1 MRLQALELQ
10 GFKSFPEKTKL
21 QFDRGMTVVV
31 GPNGSG
37 KSNISDAIRW
47 VLGEISSKSMR
58 GTKMEDVI
66 FGGTDTR
73 SPMGFAE
80 VSLTIDNREA
90 ENRLPLDYDEITIT
104 RRYYRSGDSEYMI
117 NRKPVRLKD
126 ITEMFLN
133 TGLGKSGYSMINQG
147 KSTEIISQKS
157 DERRIIFEEAAGISK
172 YRYKKNEAERKLK
185 EVDDNLV
192 RVRDI
197 KDELEVRVEPLAKE
211 AERAKKYLDYRD
223 KKKVADV
230 SLWLY
235 DVESVKEQ
243 FQQAENTYL
252 IAQHELEMA
261 DDTLA
266 SLETQSEKVF
276 TDSQQNKAESL
287 RLERLIRES
296 RDARFELDASS
307 KVQQN
312 EMRHLQEQIE
322 SAKSERIVQE
332 ASLKD
337 AQARGETLNDKLQAL
352 LQAQNEQKT
361 QRDALQASV
370 EETQQKVDVAG
381 EQIDTCYENSERLRA
396 QLQKIELTF
405 SSMDAAQTAG
415 ESRKATIRQEIESRT
430 ESMKVFDDRIA
441 ASQKSLE
448 RYEGQNAE
456 LQQKLHQAQ
465 DAIRA
470 DNEAQ
475 AQLQEEL
482 TKWRIDVTSRQNR
495 IESLKRMDELFEGYS
510 HNIRFVMN
518 AAKEGKLRGV
528 YAPISRLISVES
540 KYSLAIETALGQN
553 MQNIV
558 VENEQTAKDAIALLK
573 NANAGRA
580 TFYPL
585 TSVKGQ
591 RIDVKEYAS
600 FAGFIGLA
608 SDLISCESKFASVLD
623 SLLGRTLVFSD
634 LDCATEMAK
643 ATRFRCRTVTLDGQ
657 IINAGGSFTGGS
669 AKQNTGLLTRAS
681 ELEQLAS
688 QIENGQKKMQE
699 CQEKLQSLAKKTE
712 DTNRVL
718 SDLQGKIAML
728 DTMKQAE
735 NTQYQILLA
744 QTDGDR
750 RQLEAF
756 RQELALFD
764 AQSEE
769 YRKKTA
775 ELKAEQAQT
784 EQDLQK
790 SIVSQGEAEDAEQS
804 LRTELQ
810 ELQSQLTQL
819 TLQIS
824 LSDKD
829 IETAKN
835 ASQVNYDTVLALQGQ
850 IDRTDATV
858 RRASETYQALQ
869 DEILKN
875 QSNADDV
882 AKEIEEMEARHAA
895 LLEESLAFE
904 KRSSELREK
913 VKDRTRH
920 RDRLFE
926 AFTKADAARTQIT
939 ERKDKLAN
947 AMWEEYSLTYSAAV
961 ELNYP
966 AVTQENRAEI
976 AQIQTEYKNKLRNL
990 GSVNV
995 NAIEEYASVKERYDF
1010 LSAQW
1015 DDLMRSK
1022 EEFTNIIFQLESE
1035 MRSRFTTVMHDINE
1049 NFQKVFRELFGGG
1062 NAELKLTDPENVLES
1077 GIEIN
1082 VAPPGK
1088 IIKSLSLLSGG
1099 EQSFVAIALLFAIL
1113 NVNPTPFC
1121 VLDEVEAALDEV
1133 NVERVAD
1140 YAKRYS
1146 ETTQFIFI
1154 THRRGTMEV
1163 ADVLYGVTMAER
1175 GVSKVLSLNLS
1186 EVEQKTGVKL

>member
-1 MRLQALELQ
+1 LRLQALELQ

-80 VSLTIDNREA
+80 VSLTIDNREEA
-90 ENRLPLDYDEITIT
+90 NRLPTDYDEITIT

-185 EVDDNLV
+185 EVDENMV
-192 RVRDI
+192 RVSDI
-197 KDELEVRVEPLAKE
+197 KDELEVRVGPLEKE
-211 AERAKKYLDYRD
+211 AERAKKYLDYHE

-235 DVESVKEQ
+235 DVDSVKVQ
-243 FQQAENTYL
+243 LQQAENEYL

-266 SLETQSEKVF
+266 SLETQSEKLF
-276 TDSQQNKAESL
+276 TDSQQNKAEST
-287 RLERLIRES
+287 RLERLIREE
-296 RDARFELDASS
+296 RDARYELDTSS
-307 KVQQN
+307 QVQQN
-312 EMRHLQEQIE
+312 EMRHLQEQIAA
-322 SAKSERIVQE
+322 SKQE
-332 ASLKD
+332 MVVLDASLKD
-337 AQARGETLNDKLQAL
+337 AQAKGETLNDALQAL
-352 LQAQNEQKT
+352 MEAQNTQKA
-361 QRDALQASV
+361 QRDALQAQV
-370 EETQQKVDVAG
+370 EETQDAVDVQG
-381 EQIDTCYENSERLRA
+381 DKIDDCYAHSEELRA
-396 QLQKIELTF
+396 RLQQIELSF
-405 SSMDAAQTAG
+405 SSMDAAQSAG
-415 ESRKATIRQEIESRT
+415 ESRKAAIESEMQERT
-430 ESMKVFDDRIA
+430 DGMKVFDDRMA
-441 ASQKSLE
+441 ACRVSLDRFE
-448 RYEGQNAE
+448 AQNSE
-456 LQQKLHQAQ
+456 LQKKLEEAKASISSDLDAQ
-465 DAIRA
+465 T
-470 DNEAQ
+470 Q
-475 AQLQEEL
+475 VQEEL
-482 TKWRIDVTSRQNR
+482 TRLRIDVTSRQNR
-495 IESLKRMDELFEGYS
+495 VESLRRMDELFEGYS

-518 AAKEGKLRGV
+518 AAKEGKLKGV
-528 YAPISRLISVES
+528 YAPISRLISVEA

-585 TSVKGQ
+585 TSVRGNRLAKA
-591 RIDVKEYAS
+591 DYAS
-600 FAGFIGLA
+600 YKGFIGIGSELV
-608 SDLISCESKFASVLD
+608 SCESKFASVLD
-623 SLLGRTLVFSD
+623 SLLGRTLIFSD
-634 LDCATEMAK
+634 LDCATAMAK
-643 ATRFRCRTVTLDGQ
+643 ATGFKVRTVTLDGQ

-669 AKQNTGLLTRAS
+669 AKQNTGLLTRSS
-681 ELEQLAS
+681 ELDQLQA
-688 QIENGQKKMQE
+688 QIKEGQKKIEEGQK
-699 CQEKLQSLAKKTE
+699 KLQ
-712 DTNRVL
+712 VL
-718 SDLQGKIAML
+718 SEKMEKGNAQISDLQAKIAML

-750 RQLEAF
+750 RQLDAL
-756 RQELALFD
+756 RAELALFD
-764 AQSEE
+764 KQSEE
-769 YRKKTA
+769 YLQKTA
-775 ELKAEQAQT
+775 ALKEEKVQT
-784 EQDLQK
+784 ELALQQ
-790 SIVSQGEAEDAEQS
+790 SIADQAEAEEEEVA
-804 LRTELQ
+804 LRARLQ
-810 ELQSQLTQL
+810 ELQAQVTQMF
-819 TLQIS
+819 LQIS

-829 IETAKN
+829 IERARD
-835 ASQVNYDTVLALQGQ
+835 ASDVNNQTVLTLQGQ
-850 IDRTDATV
+850 IDRAEATARRARQTYDDLQKQIAKNQTDA
-858 RRASETYQALQ
+858 
-869 DEILKN
+869 DEK
-875 QSNADDV
+875 

-895 LLEESLAFE
+895 LLEESLEFE

-926 AFTKADAARTQIT
+926 AYTKADAARTQIT

-947 AMWEEYSLTYSAAV
+947 VMWEEYSLTYTAAQ
-961 ELNYP
+961 ELGYP

-976 AQIQTEYKNKLRNL
+976 AQVQTEYKNKLRNL

-995 NAIEEYASVKERYDF
+995 NAIEEYAQVKERFDF
-1010 LSAQW
+1010 LSTQW
-1015 DDLMRSK
+1015 NDLMKSK
-1022 EEFTNIIFQLESE
+1022 EEFTSIIFQLESE
-1035 MRSRFTTVMHDINE
+1035 MRTKFSRVMADINV

-1133 NVERVAD
+1133 NVERVAE

-1146 ETTQFIFI
+1146 DTTQFIFI

-1175 GVSKVLSLNLS
+1175 GVSKVLSLNLN
-1186 EVEQKTGVKL
+1186 EAEQKTGVKL